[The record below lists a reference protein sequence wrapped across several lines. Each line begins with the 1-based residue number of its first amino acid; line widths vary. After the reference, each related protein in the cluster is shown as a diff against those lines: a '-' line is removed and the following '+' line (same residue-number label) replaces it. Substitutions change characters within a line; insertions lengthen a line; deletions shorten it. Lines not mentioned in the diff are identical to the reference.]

1 MFYFCVHFNI
11 YVHVLSPAVNGVAV
25 VTTTVL
31 VQSGRDVWKSVVES
45 DDGVELV
52 GSLVASPGV
61 NDISSTAALVA
72 VSRREVDVDD

>member
-11 YVHVLSPAVNGVAV
+11 YVHVLSPAVKGVAV
-25 VTTTVL
+25 VTITVL

-52 GSLVASPGV
+52 GSLVA
-61 NDISSTAALVA
+61 
-72 VSRREVDVDD
+72 